1 MLSKAALLAAALALS
16 LPVYAD
22 NPSTP
27 TQTIAKQPAFKSS
40 SKSAPKSSSKSS
52 GKSIPT
58 FSGTMNG
65 DGMMVDAV
73 SMAMWK
79 NGKNNNADQKKEA
92 QAAGGSARKADKV
105 RGNLTVIPP
114 KK

>member
-1 MLSKAALLAAALALS
+1 MLSKAALLAVALALS

-22 NPSTP
+22 KPATP
-27 TQTIAKQPAFKSS
+27 TQTVAKQPA

-52 GKSIPT
+52 GKSLQT
-58 FSGTMNG
+58 FSGSMNG
-65 DGMMVDAV
+65 DGTTAGAV
-73 SMAMWK
+73 SMSMWK
-79 NGKNNNADQKKEA
+79 NAKNNNADQKKQA
-92 QAAGGSARKADKV
+92 QAVGGSTRKADKV